1 MANSQ
6 QILEIKLDARNR
18 LLKSE
23 RRGVTIQIRKDGF
36 TLRAYLPSKTNPESN
51 QTIQQRVPIN
61 LKADI
66 KNLDEAHRLAKKL
79 SDEKIG
85 GSFKWENWQK
95 KEEEEETD
103 GENIWCRRLPSTR
116 FSRKEDA
123 GFTSDD
129 CIDCRREVHQSI
141 RCSRSVTYPIQ

>member
-6 QILEIKLDARNR
+6 QILEKKLDAVNR

-36 TLRAYLPSKTNPESN
+36 TLRAYLPSKSNPESN

-79 SDEKIG
+79 SDEKNYQTFLYNDIYT
-85 GSFKWENWQK
+85 SFFCWMWKTK
-95 KEEEEETD
+95 
-103 GENIWCRRLPSTR
+103 R
-116 FSRKEDA
+116 
-123 GFTSDD
+123 
-129 CIDCRREVHQSI
+129 
-141 RCSRSVTYPIQ
+141 

>member
-36 TLRAYLPSKTNPESN
+36 TLRAYLPSKSNPESD

-61 LKADI
+61 LKAEI
-66 KNLDEAHRLAKKL
+66 GNHKEAVRLAKKL
-79 SDEKIG
+79 GLEKKSG
-85 GSFKWENWQK
+85 LFDWKNWQK
-95 KEEEEETD
+95 AEEEKIEVD
-103 GENIWCRRLPSTR
+103 KQ
-116 FSRKEDA
+116 SR
-123 GFTSDD
+123 
-129 CIDCRREVHQSI
+129 
-141 RCSRSVTYPIQ
+141 

>member
-23 RRGVTIQIRKDGF
+23 RRGVTIQIRKDG
-36 TLRAYLPSKTNPESN
+36 AYLPSKTNPESK

-61 LKADI
+61 LKANI

-95 KEEEEETD
+95 KKS
-103 GENIWCRRLPSTR
+103 W
-116 FSRKEDA
+116 
-123 GFTSDD
+123 
-129 CIDCRREVHQSI
+129 
-141 RCSRSVTYPIQ
+141 